1 MQKKRRQRL
10 VGGSR
15 ARVTDR
21 LLRLRCVGKFGAP
34 IAEKAAAMLCCKPGR
49 FYTPSSWCRLL
60 EDHQGAA
67 SGALT
72 ITESCFKGSFFLIND
87 DMELLSQLYRIFNC
101 NSFIFRCTFCC
112 FPMLFPRQTRI
123 NPDSSWFLQVVLL
136 FFPTAPSSTC
146 GPSLERCS
154 FKTTRHQRKL
164 HFPSP
169 ASPNITSDCPE
180 TSSLSRPPSSCRM
193 IGIFW
198 LGWERGSEAGS
209 RVPISFFIMT

>member
-67 SGALT
+67 SGALS
-72 ITESCFKGSFFLIND
+72 IRESCFKGSFFLIND

-101 NSFIFRCTFCC
+101 NSFIFRCTF
-112 FPMLFPRQTRI
+112 
-123 NPDSSWFLQVVLL
+123 LL
-136 FFPTAPSSTC
+136 FSHVVPSANTYKSRLQLVFTSRT
-146 GPSLERCS
+146 SLFSNCS
-154 FKTTRHQRKL
+154 FFYLWPQ
-164 HFPSP
+164 S
-169 ASPNITSDCPE
+169 
-180 TSSLSRPPSSCRM
+180 
-193 IGIFW
+193 
-198 LGWERGSEAGS
+198 
-209 RVPISFFIMT
+209 